1 LRRIANGIACAF
13 WIGMHWDQA
22 QSERHNEREMMR
34 NNQHQGTHDGDGN
47 RPRLGDRRKGSRRA
61 EDLERRLAEVEE
73 VARANRRELHLQFQ
87 RMAHMQADLD
97 RLMKSTRS
105 LPPTSGLP
113 YETKGFDRDGSRTA
127 VAHDARVP
135 PAPRRRRA

>member
-1 LRRIANGIACAF
+1 
-13 WIGMHWDQA
+13 MHWDQA
-22 QSERHNEREMMR
+22 QGERHNEREMMR

-97 RLMKSTRS
+97 RLTKSSRS

-127 VAHDARVP
+127 VAHAARVP